1 MKTTSPKSAK
11 PRFSALKEAE
21 NIFSQK
27 VKKKKKKKISRFLAR
42 IFPVFFFEN
51 RAKFVDKEQ
60 HF

>member
-27 VKKKKKKKISRFLAR
+27 VKKKKKISRFLAR